1 MGHALPRKDSPGM
14 SLRINFNS
22 ASLSA
27 QRALSRTQ
35 DDYAR
40 SAQRIS
46 TGKRI
51 NSAADDAAGLAV
63 STKLKAQITGLNQAQ
78 KNVQDGIN
86 AIAISE
92 GALSQ
97 MHALLS
103 RMRELAVQSATAT
116 VTDSDRAQSNAEFTA
131 LSAEIDRLGT
141 STAYASIKLLDG
153 SATAFQLQVGAN
165 GADTMTVEFPDA
177 RVSGIDS
184 PVTPTASPIT
194 NAAPGLA
201 AATITDLTSANGAI
215 ATLDGAIEVISAYR
229 ASLGSMSNRL
239 ETTSDNLATAMEN
252 VSAANSRIEDADIA
266 SEMSELVR
274 TQILQ
279 QAGIAILSQAN
290 QAPQSVLKLLQ

>member
-1 MGHALPRKDSPGM
+1 M

-103 RMRELAVQSATAT
+103 RMRELAVQAATAT

-141 STAYASIKLLDG
+141 STAYATIKLLDG

>member
-1 MGHALPRKDSPGM
+1 
-14 SLRINFNS
+14 
-22 ASLSA
+22 
-27 QRALSRTQ
+27 
-35 DDYAR
+35 
-40 SAQRIS
+40 
-46 TGKRI
+46 
-51 NSAADDAAGLAV
+51 
-63 STKLKAQITGLNQAQ
+63 
-78 KNVQDGIN
+78 
-86 AIAISE
+86 
-92 GALSQ
+92 
-97 MHALLS
+97 
-103 RMRELAVQSATAT
+103 MRELAVQAATAT

-141 STAYASIKLLDG
+141 STAYATIKLLDG

-215 ATLDGAIEVISAYR
+215 ATVDGAIEVISAYR

>member
-1 MGHALPRKDSPGM
+1 M

-78 KNVQDGIN
+78 RNVQDGIN
-86 AIAISE
+86 AIAIGE
-92 GALSQ
+92 GALTQ

-116 VTDSDRAQSNAEFTA
+116 VTNSDRAQSNAEFTA
-131 LSAEIDRLGT
+131 LTAEIDRLGNT
-141 STAYASIKLLDG
+141 TAYASIKLLDG
-153 SATAFQLQVGAN
+153 TSSAFQLQVGAN
-165 GADTMTVEFPDA
+165 SSDTMTVAFPTA
-177 RVSGIDS
+177 NLAGIDAAIGAM
-184 PVTPTASPIT
+184 ASPPTQPSI
-194 NAAPGLA
+194 A
-201 AATITDLTSANGAI
+201 AAVVSTQTDATQSIDTIDA
-215 ATLDGAIEVISAYR
+215 AIEAISSYR

-239 ETTSDNLATAMEN
+239 QMSSDNLSTAMEN

>member
-1 MGHALPRKDSPGM
+1 M

-40 SAQRIS
+40 SSLRIS

-63 STKLKAQITGLNQAQ
+63 STKLKAQISGLNQAQ
-78 KNVQDGIN
+78 RNVQDGIN

-116 VTDSDRAQSNAEFTA
+116 VSDSDRAQANAEFTA
-131 LSAEIDRLGT
+131 LSAEIDRLGS

-165 GADTMTVEFPDA
+165 SGDTMTVELPDA

-194 NAAPGLA
+194 NPAPGLA
-201 AATITDLTSANGAI
+201 TATITDLTSANGAI
-215 ATLDGAIEVISAYR
+215 STLDGAIEVISAYR

-252 VSAANSRIEDADIA
+252 VTAANSRIEDADIA

-290 QAPQSVLKLLQ
+290 QAPKAVLQLLQ

>member
-1 MGHALPRKDSPGM
+1 M

-51 NSAADDAAGLAV
+51 NSANDDAAGLAV
-63 STKLKAQITGLNQAQ
+63 STKLKAQISGLNQAQ

-86 AIAISE
+86 AIAIAE

-116 VTDSDRAQSNAEFTA
+116 VTDSDRAQANAEFTA

-141 STAYASIKLLDG
+141 TTAYASIKLLDG
-153 SATAFQLQVGAN
+153 SATAFKLKVGAN
-165 GADTMTVEFPDA
+165 GGVDGNGDAVDTMTIELPDA
-177 RVSGIDS
+177 RVSGIDT
-184 PVTPTASPIT
+184 PVTPTASPTT
-194 NAAPGLA
+194 NPSPGLA
-201 AATITDLTSANGAI
+201 SASITDQTVANGAI
-215 ATLDGAIEVISAYR
+215 ATLDGAIEVISSYR

-239 ETTSDNLATAMEN
+239 QMTSDNLSTAMEN

>member
-1 MGHALPRKDSPGM
+1 M

-63 STKLKAQITGLNQAQ
+63 STKLKAQISGLNQAQ

>member
-1 MGHALPRKDSPGM
+1 M

-51 NSAADDAAGLAV
+51 NSANDDAAGLAV
-63 STKLKAQITGLNQAQ
+63 STKLKAQISGLNQAQ

-86 AIAISE
+86 AIAIAE

-116 VTDSDRAQSNAEFTA
+116 VTDSDRAQANAEFTA

-141 STAYASIKLLDG
+141 TTAYASIKLLDG
-153 SATAFQLQVGAN
+153 NATAFVLQVGAN
-165 GADTMTVEFPDA
+165 GADTMTVEFPNA
-177 RVSGIDS
+177 SVAGID
-184 PVTPTASPIT
+184 TKI
-194 NAAPGLA
+194 
-201 AATITDLTSANGAI
+201 
-215 ATLDGAIEVISAYR
+215 
-229 ASLGSMSNRL
+229 GS
-239 ETTSDNLATAMEN
+239 
-252 VSAANSRIEDADIA
+252 
-266 SEMSELVR
+266 
-274 TQILQ
+274 
-279 QAGIAILSQAN
+279 
-290 QAPQSVLKLLQ
+290 

>member
-1 MGHALPRKDSPGM
+1 MGYALPRKDSPGM

>member
-1 MGHALPRKDSPGM
+1 MA
-14 SLRINFNS
+14 LRINFNS

-40 SAQRIS
+40 SAQRIA

-78 KNVQDGIN
+78 RNVQDGLN
-86 AIAISE
+86 AIAIAE

-131 LSAEIDRLGT
+131 LSAEIDRIGA

-184 PVTPTASPIT
+184 PTTPTASPVT
-194 NAAPGLA
+194 NPAPGLA
-201 AATITDLTSANGAI
+201 AATITDLSNANGAI
-215 ATLDGAIEVISAYR
+215 STLDGAIEVISAYR

-239 ETTSDNLATAMEN
+239 QSTSDNLSTALEN

>member
-1 MGHALPRKDSPGM
+1 M

-51 NSAADDAAGLAV
+51 NSANDDAAGLAV
-63 STKLKAQITGLNQAQ
+63 STKLKAQISGLNQAQ

-86 AIAISE
+86 AIAIAE

-116 VTDSDRAQSNAEFTA
+116 VTDLDRTQANAEFTA

-141 STAYASIKLLDG
+141 TTAYASIKLLDG
-153 SATAFQLQVGAN
+153 NATAFILQVGAN
-165 GADTMTVEFPDA
+165 SADTMTVEFPNA
-177 RVSGIDS
+177 SLTGIDTKS
-184 PVTPTASPIT
+184 NASLS
-194 NAAPGLA
+194 AAVIG
-201 AATITDLTSANGAI
+201 TQTDASASI
-215 ATLDGAIEVISAYR
+215 DTLDKSIEAISSYR

-239 ETTSDNLATAMEN
+239 QMTSDNLSTAMEN

>member
-63 STKLKAQITGLNQAQ
+63 STKLKAQISGLNQAQ

-103 RMRELAVQSATAT
+103 RMRELAVQAATAT

-131 LSAEIDRLGT
+131 LRTEIDRLGA

-165 GADTMTVEFPDA
+165 SGDTMTVAFPTA
-177 RVSGIDS
+177 NLAGIDTTIGAM
-184 PVTPTASPIT
+184 PTPPAQPSLTAAVIDTQT
-194 NAAPGLA
+194 NANQS
-201 AATITDLTSANGAI
+201 ID
-215 ATLDGAIEVISAYR
+215 TLDAAIEAVSTYR
-229 ASLGSMSNRL
+229 ASLGAMSNRL

>member
-1 MGHALPRKDSPGM
+1 M

-63 STKLKAQITGLNQAQ
+63 STKLKAQISGLNQAQ

-103 RMRELAVQSATAT
+103 RMRELAVQAATAT

-131 LSAEIDRLGT
+131 LRTEIDRLGA

-153 SATAFQLQVGAN
+153 SANAFQLQVGAN
-165 GADTMTVEFPDA
+165 SGDTMTVAFPTA
-177 RVSGIDS
+177 NLAGIDTTIGAM
-184 PVTPTASPIT
+184 PTPPAQPSLTAAVIDTQT
-194 NAAPGLA
+194 NANQS
-201 AATITDLTSANGAI
+201 ID
-215 ATLDGAIEVISAYR
+215 TLDAAIEA
-229 ASLGSMSNRL
+229 
-239 ETTSDNLATAMEN
+239 
-252 VSAANSRIEDADIA
+252 
-266 SEMSELVR
+266 
-274 TQILQ
+274 
-279 QAGIAILSQAN
+279 
-290 QAPQSVLKLLQ
+290 

>member
-1 MGHALPRKDSPGM
+1 M

-97 MHALLS
+97 MHAMLS
-103 RMRELAVQSATAT
+103 RMRELAVQAATAT

>member
-1 MGHALPRKDSPGM
+1 M

-78 KNVQDGIN
+78 RNVQDGIN
-86 AIAISE
+86 AIAIGE
-92 GALSQ
+92 GALTQ

-131 LSAEIDRLGT
+131 LSAEIDRLGNT
-141 STAYASIKLLDG
+141 TAYASIKLLD
-153 SATAFQLQVGAN
+153 STSSAFQLQVGAN
-165 GADTMTVEFPDA
+165 SSDTMTVAFPTA
-177 RVSGIDS
+177 NLAGIDA
-184 PVTPTASPIT
+184 TIGAMASPPTQPSI
-194 NAAPGLA
+194 A
-201 AATITDLTSANGAI
+201 AAVVSTQTDATQSIDTIDA
-215 ATLDGAIEVISAYR
+215 AIEAISSYR

-239 ETTSDNLATAMEN
+239 QMSSDNLSTAMEN

>member
-1 MGHALPRKDSPGM
+1 MTVINTNMKSLIAANALKINNRAM
-14 SLRINFNS
+14 SDAMEQL
-22 ASLSA
+22 
-27 QRALSRTQ
+27 
-35 DDYAR
+35 
-40 SAQRIS
+40 S
-46 TGKRI
+46 TGTRI

-63 STKLKAQITGLNQAQ
+63 STKLKAQISGLNQAQ